1 MIFPISEWVVRESSE
16 QIRAWQKLYSSDTP
30 LKMSMNISS
39 RQFLQPRFVE
49 KIAAILEEVGVSA
62 ASLALEITEGVI
74 MENSEAAVATM
85 ARLKA
90 MGVHIHI
97 DDFGTGYSS
106 LSYLHHFPVN
116 ALKIDRSFISKMVTN
131 DENREIVKTI
141 VALAQSLNLDVI
153 AEGVELA
160 DQLTAV
166 KDMACRYGQGF
177 LFAKPMTAEAMEDW
191 IRENKSPG
199 S

>member
-1 MIFPISEWVVRESSE
+1 
-16 QIRAWQKLYSSDTP
+16 
-30 LKMSMNISS
+30 
-39 RQFLQPRFVE
+39 
-49 KIAAILEEVGVSA
+49 
-62 ASLALEITEGVI
+62 
-74 MENSEAAVATM
+74 
-85 ARLKA
+85 
-90 MGVHIHI
+90 
-97 DDFGTGYSS
+97 
-106 LSYLHHFPVN
+106 
-116 ALKIDRSFISKMVTN
+116 MVTN